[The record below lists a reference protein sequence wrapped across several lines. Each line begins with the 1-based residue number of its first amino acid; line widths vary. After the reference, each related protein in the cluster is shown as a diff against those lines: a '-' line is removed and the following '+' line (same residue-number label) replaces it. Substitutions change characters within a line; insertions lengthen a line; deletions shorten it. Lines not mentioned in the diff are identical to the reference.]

1 MKMRIALTTTLILG
15 LLSFTAN
22 RVNAEECV
30 TPSIRTDLTS
40 PTSLSVTGMDVSID
54 AMAELWRI
62 VTTTSEPGRFLG
74 RTIAQDQN
82 WLDACEFPGIGL
94 GAGSGYTPAD
104 KNVTIWFWGSG
115 VDQAVAR
122 ASVYV
127 LIGQTPAP
135 TTTITTTTTVAPTTT
150 TTPATTTTLAPPD
163 TTTSTTTSVPDVT
176 TTTEPEVFITARV
189 MSVSQLPVK
198 ASSVQI
204 AVQQKK
210 ITKVTAKKKKVVTIK
225 TTPKG
230 KKKNNDNCQHR
241 TRVRSSR
248 CGNGR

>member
-1 MKMRIALTTTLILG
+1 
-15 LLSFTAN
+15 
-22 RVNAEECV
+22 
-30 TPSIRTDLTS
+30 
-40 PTSLSVTGMDVSID
+40 
-54 AMAELWRI
+54 
-62 VTTTSEPGRFLG
+62 
-74 RTIAQDQN
+74 
-82 WLDACEFPGIGL
+82 
-94 GAGSGYTPAD
+94 
-104 KNVTIWFWGSG
+104 
-115 VDQAVAR
+115 
-122 ASVYV
+122 
-127 LIGQTPAP
+127 
-135 TTTITTTTTVAPTTT
+135 
-150 TTPATTTTLAPPD
+150 
-163 TTTSTTTSVPDVT
+163 VPDVT

-225 TTPKG
+225 TTPKR